1 MRKHYYALLPVLGF
15 TLAIGGCSGLM
26 TGPAETADADGKAE
40 STQQEPDT
48 DSNSPSDGDKST
60 GEKVADAT
68 LDEEDISYRDF
79 PPDVLFALLSA
90 ELAAQ
95 RGRFD
100 VTLVNYTQAAADTG
114 DEGVIRRAMQI
125 AQALNA
131 SNAQRKIA
139 DIWLKANPDAP
150 QALRIATLKAIQNDE
165 FDQALSHMERL
176 YDQGEMAQFDT
187 LATQARAMEPE
198 QQEKLRRLYQKLHER
213 HSSQPDITYSLA
225 LLNDNTGNTE
235 EALSLVNGILEDNE
249 KFQPAVT
256 LKGKLLYDLE
266 RNEEAID
273 YLRRETR
280 RFPDNRR
287 LGTLYARVLVNS
299 GRLQAAE
306 DEFESLMERF
316 PEASSLKL
324 SRALVAIEN
333 ENTEVARTLLEELV
347 AEDVHTS
354 EAHFYLGRLADDEDN
369 TNEAL
374 HHYRQVQSGSHFF
387 SALSRASFLEA
398 EKGNLDSVRENLENL
413 RSRLPEQSERL
424 WLLEINLLLDLGEHD
439 TAMKV
444 SDNALS
450 EHPDNTDI
458 RYARAMLHE
467 RAGNIEA
474 METDLRRVI
483 EQEPDNAVALN
494 ALGYTLTVHTERYEE
509 AEKLITK
516 ALEIQPENPAILD
529 SAGWVHHHLDEQ
541 EKALEYLTKAYDILP
556 DVEIAA
562 HLGKVLWTL
571 DRKDDAR
578 TVWRRALEEND
589 DEEQLDPL
597 LDILDELGLS
607 AEDF

>member
-1 MRKHYYALLPVLGF
+1 MRKHQCALLPVLGF
-15 TLAIGGCSGLM
+15 TFLMVGCSGLM
-26 TGPAETADADGKAE
+26 TEPSETDGQAAPSSQSPPEADDKP
-40 STQQEPDT
+40 SK
-48 DSNSPSDGDKST
+48 DSDKST
-60 GEKVADAT
+60 QDKVADAT
-68 LDEEDISYRDF
+68 LDEDEISYRDF

-131 SNAQRKIA
+131 TNAQRQIA
-139 DIWLKANPDAP
+139 AIWLKANPDAP
-150 QALRIATLKAIQNDE
+150 QALRIAALRALQNDE
-165 FDQALSHMERL
+165 FEKALQFMERL

-187 LATQARAMEPE
+187 LATQARAMKPE
-198 QQEKLRRLYQKLHER
+198 QQKELLRLYQEVHER
-213 HSSQPDITYSLA
+213 HPDEADITYSLA
-225 LLNDNTGNTE
+225 LLNDNTGNSE
-235 EALSLVNGILEDNE
+235 EALSLVNGILENHDN
-249 KFQPAVT
+249 FQPAVT

-266 RNEEAID
+266 RNEKAIN
-273 YLRRETR
+273 YLRRQTR

-287 LGTLYARVLVNS
+287 LGTLYARVLVNA
-299 GRLQAAE
+299 GRLQTAE
-306 DEFESLMERF
+306 DEFQSLMARF

-324 SRALVAIEN
+324 SRALVALEN
-333 ENTEVARTLLEELV
+333 DNTDVAKDLLKELV
-347 AEDVHTS
+347 AEGLHTNQ
-354 EAHFYLGRLADDEDN
+354 AHFYLGRLADDKDN
-369 TNEAL
+369 PNEAL
-374 HHYRQVQSGSHFF
+374 HHYRQVQGGSHFF

-398 EKGNLDSVRENLENL
+398 EQGELDRVRNKLENL
-413 RSRLPEQSERL
+413 RSRLPEQRERL

-439 TAMKV
+439 MALTVA
-444 SDNALS
+444 DNALS

-467 RAGNIEA
+467 RAGQVEA
-474 METDLRRVI
+474 MESDLRRVL
-483 EQEPDNAVALN
+483 EQEPNNAVALN

-509 AEKLITK
+509 ARQLIIK

-529 SAGWVHHHLDEQ
+529 SAGWVHYHLGENQ
-541 EKALEYLTKAYDILP
+541 KALDYLKQAYEILP

-562 HLGKVLWTL
+562 HLGRVLWAM
-571 DRKDDAR
+571 DKKDDAR
-578 TVWRRALEEND
+578 VVWRRALEEG
-589 DEEQLDPL
+589 DEQQLTPL